1 MQPVFFELMR
11 VTFAAQVSEV
21 GSGQLAQ
28 MSAKE
33 CHFVSDE
40 KQFDKAALPQWH
52 ESPTGFNNK
61 RHLCSAFLYLN
72 ASDRNRIH
80 CGNWSGA
87 KRPLPSALLHWSPLW
102 SWHGLAWP
110 GSHGPCF
117 VSLPRVSKLSP
128 NQTRLLSAARLA
140 CLSKAFRQG

>member
-40 KQFDKAALPQWH
+40 KQFDKAALPQ
-52 ESPTGFNNK
+52 
-61 RHLCSAFLYLN
+61 
-72 ASDRNRIH
+72 
-80 CGNWSGA
+80 
-87 KRPLPSALLHWSPLW
+87 
-102 SWHGLAWP
+102 
-110 GSHGPCF
+110 
-117 VSLPRVSKLSP
+117 
-128 NQTRLLSAARLA
+128 
-140 CLSKAFRQG
+140 